1 MKHSF
6 AEGIIPE
13 FPGTRGLVFTAAS
26 TKPHEAKVVRDALL
40 SWRHA
45 ARSSASPVTRDA
57 VELAGLAYGKWSSYR
72 KDLETAAT
80 LRELQEQIQNNPYA
94 EVAVLLLARS
104 PEPTSRR
111 LRMRIGGVCLFRRTW
126 CNNLFIDYL
135 AKHPHASMKGIG
147 VSLLWYVARIASTIK
162 ADAIWAETT
171 QNSVGYYK
179 KVFGKPEMTDLLYL
193 RRDEY
198 EAFWKQVEGLP
209 PGPGGANV

>member
-13 FPGTRGLVFTAAS
+13 LPGARGLVIAGAS
-26 TKPHEAKVVRDALL
+26 TKPHEAKVVRDALW
-40 SWRHA
+40 SWRRA
-45 ARSSASPVTRDA
+45 ARGSASPLTRDA

-80 LRELQEQIQNNPYA
+80 LRELQEQTQNNPHA

-104 PEPTSRR
+104 PEPASRR

-135 AKHPHASMKGIG
+135 AKHPHAPTKGIG
-147 VSLLWYVARIASTIK
+147 VSLLWYVARIGSAIK

-171 QNSVGYYK
+171 QNSVGYYM
-179 KVFGKPEMTDLLYL
+179 KVFGKLEMSDLLYL